1 MSLSLIFV
9 AVLAAVFLLLFIL
22 PISVCIAD
30 GNETEE
36 KMPASEGDSSNL
48 TGGDGSIA
56 IGEFPVHV
64 YITNNDNER
73 LKVSLFIDSVL
84 MDSKD
89 ISSKSDL
96 KIDSYPLEGGS
107 HSFKIT
113 WWDEDVKSPF
123 EMEEIKDISA
133 ETSVNLYTILNEK
146 PKEFEI
152 IVNLVNEN
160 SENLLAFLYADGSFK
175 KSKVVNK
182 EGSAELGKINLE
194 VGIHNLSVRW
204 QDEKT
209 RIEYEKSKKISV
221 KRDEV
226 VIFYAPKGMS
236 FEAKDAYFT
245 PQEINA
251 ISSKDID
258 KKTTAKERK
267 KDENAPENDP
277 EDIIPKD
284 YEKGERNLSKEDA
297 LEKDESIPV
306 VDVGKKSEKKADEE
320 KDSSSIKYEIGSSTS
335 RDADRQQDNSSG
347 SRSYSESSRSLTESS
362 QENENR
368 VYIYAALV
376 ILAVY
381 LLFR

>member
-1 MSLSLIFV
+1 M
-9 AVLAAVFLLLFIL
+9 
-22 PISVCIAD
+22 
-30 GNETEE
+30 
-36 KMPASEGDSSNL
+36 
-48 TGGDGSIA
+48 
-56 IGEFPVHV
+56 HV

-96 KIDSYPLEGGS
+96 KIDSYPLESGS

-182 EGSAELGKINLE
+182 ESSAELGKINLGE
-194 VGIHNLSVRW
+194 GIHNLSVRW

-236 FEAKDAYFT
+236 FEAKDVYLA
-245 PQEINA
+245 PQETNA

-258 KKTTAKERK
+258 KKTAAKEKK
-267 KDENAPENDP
+267 KDENAPEDDP

-284 YEKGERNLSKEDA
+284 YEKGEQNLSKEDA
-297 LEKDESIPV
+297 LEKDKSVPV
-306 VDVGKKSEKKADEE
+306 VDEVKKSKKEADEE
-320 KDSSSIKYEIGSSTS
+320 KDSSSIKYEIGSSAS
-335 RDADRQQDNSSG
+335 RDADRQQDNSFG
-347 SRSYSESSRSLTESS
+347 SRSYSENSRSPTESF

-381 LLFR
+381 LLFRQ